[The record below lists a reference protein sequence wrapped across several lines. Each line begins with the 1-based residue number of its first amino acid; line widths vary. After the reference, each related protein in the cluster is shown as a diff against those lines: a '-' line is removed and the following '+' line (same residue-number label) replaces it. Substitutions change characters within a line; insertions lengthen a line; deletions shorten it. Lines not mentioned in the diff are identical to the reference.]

1 MRSESAQQRKYKRE
15 RIRRGKQIFERILLT
30 ICIIALLAIGNSVLL
45 TKATTTEEAKE
56 VYYKYYTQL
65 EIVEG
70 DSLWDIAGKYMENGP
85 YESRND
91 YIEEVM
97 AINNLSGS
105 KIIEGYH
112 LVIPYYDSEYK

>member
-1 MRSESAQQRKYKRE
+1 
-15 RIRRGKQIFERILLT
+15 
-30 ICIIALLAIGNSVLL
+30 
-45 TKATTTEEAKE
+45 
-56 VYYKYYTQL
+56 
-65 EIVEG
+65 
-70 DSLWDIAGKYMENGP
+70 MENGP